1 MQSRGY
7 LIIAAMLFAS
17 ELLLG
22 IGLIG
27 VIGGLVGAT
36 TAIVSGQGFTTLR
49 RKVQVATVFLFV
61 VFATFG
67 WLTLSIWF
75 AKQNATP
82 LIAACK
88 RFRSDNGRYPSDLKE
103 LIPKVLPSLPRA
115 RFTLAAR
122 QFVYD
127 SDRPELCFAAM
138 FHGVFC
144 YDFRSENWMANE

>member
-1 MQSRGY
+1 MQTRGY

-27 VIGGLVGAT
+27 IIGGLAGAT
-36 TAIVSGQGFTTLR
+36 TAIVSGQRLPTFR
-49 RKVQVATVFLFV
+49 RKVEVATVFLLV
-61 VFATFG
+61 MFATFG
-67 WLTLSIWF
+67 WLTLNIWI

-82 LIAACK
+82 IIAACK

-115 RFTLAAR
+115 RSTLAAR
-122 QFVYD
+122 RFVYD
-127 SDRPELCFAAM
+127 SDPPELCFFAM

-144 YDFRSENWMANE
+144 YDFRSENWMTDE